1 MDRHFPT
8 PQIFDHSG
16 PKFRHNGNVSPLKND
31 VFYHQKCL
39 FRSAVWLS
47 VSPSHLSTIW
57 TKTARKISLPPRHSG
72 SHISLS
78 KWALENWNILA
89 LTRTPKL
96 NPVVHCF
103 RPLKELQIRHWNIFW
118 SYSHVSFWG
127 RRSESTRAKSSIIIK
142 LTFSVASMISWLP
155 TDSEQIFFF
164 PLPKG
169 KLN

>member
-1 MDRHFPT
+1 MYTIGWYRFRGQILDESPPGWSDQRKNGPTFPHPC

-57 TKTARKISLPPRHSG
+57 TKTARQISHPTSHSG

-78 KWALENWNILA
+78 KSALENWNILT
-89 LTRTPKL
+89 LTRTAKL
-96 NPVVHCF
+96 YPVVHCVL
-103 RPLKELQIRHWNIFW
+103 PSKGAPNPALKHFLNLQSCFFLGSKKRE
-118 SYSHVSFWG
+118 Y
-127 RRSESTRAKSSIIIK
+127 KS
-142 LTFSVASMISWLP
+142 
-155 TDSEQIFFF
+155 
-164 PLPKG
+164 
-169 KLN
+169 